1 LMMLGA
7 LVLVILA
14 AAAVPFLGGS
24 FLPELREGH
33 FIVHMTAMPGTSM
46 VESVRVGKLVTQELL
61 RNPRIRTVSQ
71 QIGRAERADDTYG
84 PHVSEIHVDLKALE
98 GEEVEQAETEIR
110 ATLRKFPG
118 MTCAAMTFLSERIDE
133 ILAGVRAQVVIKIF
147 GDDLDVLDQEAKQVA
162 QVISSTRGAVDV
174 QVEAPPGTPAMVVR
188 LRPERLLQFG
198 FQPVRVLEAVQ
209 AAYQGTVVGQV
220 YEANRVFNIAVILK
234 PEVRDNPA
242 IVGSL
247 QLKNE

>member
-118 MTCAAMTFLSERIDE
+118 MTFAAMTFLSERIDG
-133 ILAGVRAQVVIKIF
+133 ILAGEGAVAGIKIF
-147 GDDLDVLDQEAKQVA
+147 RQELD
-162 QVISSTRGAVDV
+162 
-174 QVEAPPGTPAMVVR
+174 
-188 LRPERLLQFG
+188 
-198 FQPVRVLEAVQ
+198 RVGEESQ
-209 AAYQGTVVGQV
+209 
-220 YEANRVFNIAVILK
+220 R
-234 PEVRDNPA
+234 
-242 IVGSL
+242 
-247 QLKNE
+247 